1 VGNGDSSTLTITS
14 REGGNA
20 AKRAAVLFLFC
31 GFSLSVSVSVCAC
44 GEKAC
49 SSEITAGCNGNISSF
64 FAFGVDIGYFD
75 VAAGVEADFTAVSSC
90 GCRLYGPCFNVA

>member
-31 GFSLSVSVSVCAC
+31 GFSLFLSVSVCAC

-64 FAFGVDIGYFD
+64 SPFGVDRAYFD
-75 VAAGVEADFTAVSSC
+75 VVAGLEGDFTAVFSC
-90 GCRLYGPCFNVA
+90 GCRLYGPCFNA